1 MPAGWCA
8 SQRSNLPE
16 YMHLDTE
23 SSLIVPAGHYYST
36 TTIEM
41 ADVGER
47 MLCEMIALNMS
58 ELLTSNEL
66 L

>member
-1 MPAGWCA
+1 
-8 SQRSNLPE
+8 
-16 YMHLDTE
+16 MHLDTE